1 MLNRAATND
10 GRRGQ
15 LDTDV
20 LDGAALAEL
29 IIEASSVFD
38 TDRAKAKCC
47 IERAV
52 ELVRGAECPPSPQ
65 LARPRVHGGL
75 SGWQVKRVRV
85 YIESNIGQRIPVGE
99 LAALVRQ
106 STGHFF
112 RTFRESFG
120 ESPQAHIL
128 RQRILRAELLIR
140 NSQGTLAQIAL
151 DCGLCDQA
159 HLSRLFR
166 RINGVS
172 PSAWR
177 RQVALES
184 RHPGARCPGT
194 SAGSETSAG
203 FAHSK
208 VSIRRVRSVAA
219 AVLDG
224 HAPSNTWGL
233 YHPAS
238 GRHSQR
244 SVSSGRRS

>member
-1 MLNRAATND
+1 MNPAAAND
-10 GRRGQ
+10 GRGGQ
-15 LDTDV
+15 IDTGV

-29 IIEASSVFD
+29 IIEASSLFD
-38 TDRAKAKCC
+38 TDRVKAKCC

-52 ELVRGAECPPSPQ
+52 ELVRGRECRAAPQ
-65 LARPRVHGGL
+65 LGRPRVHGGL
-75 SGWQVKRVRV
+75 SGWQVKQVRHH
-85 YIESNIGQRIPVGE
+85 IESNIGQRIPVGE

-106 STGHFF
+106 SKGHFF

-140 NSQGTLAQIAL
+140 NSQETLAQIAL

-177 RQVALES
+177 RQVAIES
-184 RHPGARCPGT
+184 RRPGARYLGA
-194 SAGSETSAG
+194 SAGSEAG
-203 FAHSK
+203 AGLAHSK
-208 VSIRRVRSVAA
+208 VSLAGVRSLAA
-219 AVLDG
+219 TLQV
-224 HAPSNTWGL
+224 
-233 YHPAS
+233 
-238 GRHSQR
+238 
-244 SVSSGRRS
+244 V